1 MKPSIALSANR
12 DAIREIVRAH
22 HADNARVFGSVLHA
36 QDTEDSDLDIL
47 VEPQEDMTLMD
58 VGAIQMKLS
67 DLLGVPVDVLTP
79 GALPESF
86 RQQVMSEAVLI

>member
-1 MKPSIALSANR
+1 
-12 DAIREIVRAH
+12 
-22 HADNARVFGSVLHA
+22 
-36 QDTEDSDLDIL
+36 
-47 VEPQEDMTLMD
+47 MTLMD